1 MMLELS
7 LSRLGRAGQTKIH
20 GRVDEDRVDE
30 GMVDEDRVDED
41 RVDEDRVDE
50 GMVDEDR
57 ADEDVH
63 TSKLRV
69 VRLWRVTSS
78 QGTRGSTMER
88 AM

>member
-20 GRVDEDRVDE
+20 DRVDEGRVDEDRVDE
-30 GMVDEDRVDED
+30 RRVDED
-41 RVDEDRVDE
+41 R
-50 GMVDEDR
+50 VDEDR

>member
-7 LSRLGRAGQTKIH
+7 LSRFGRAGQTKIH
-20 GRVDEDRVDE
+20 G
-30 GMVDEDRVDED
+30 